1 VSRPVRRRGPEEPPE
16 GDRNAAPFST
26 KTTTSEGAG
35 AATALLL
42 VGVLTLVVRASVLS
56 PATSLFVGIHGGVLM
71 LIGGNSLI
79 GGAIITGPATRK
91 PRVFVV
97 DTGRRL
103 RHLRPVLLF
112 RVCSAADYRRTNA
125 KVEQSIAG
133 PPGGARRPARA
144 TRRVWAASGGR

>member
-1 VSRPVRRRGPEEPPE
+1 MSRPVRRRGPEEPPE

-91 PRVFVV
+91 P
-97 DTGRRL
+97 
-103 RHLRPVLLF
+103 
-112 RVCSAADYRRTNA
+112 
-125 KVEQSIAG
+125 
-133 PPGGARRPARA
+133 
-144 TRRVWAASGGR
+144 